1 MYNSNVTLS
10 IWRKQRHVLWL
21 HFWHVIVLCRTVDC
35 TCTGSLLQW
44 FPELV
49 LDNIDPQ
56 RIHEDDHY
64 LLWCGKCLGLGH
76 RWDEYSH
83 SRLSEWIYLCI
94 NLRNRRIAQQCTST
108 FKTTL
113 HKMYN
118 FHYLYAVMVV
128 MSLNQPKTATIAYIA
143 IAPKMMQATTDLLT
157 CSDNWGAI
165 INIQDLIPPSHTTKA
180 NTHALWFSV
189 ACWGYLYPCSLSE
202 LGGGVSALDHILYVS
217 VLGQGVFGV
226 GGQQHCVIPE

>member
-1 MYNSNVTLS
+1 M
-10 IWRKQRHVLWL
+10 
-21 HFWHVIVLCRTVDC
+21 LCRTVDC

-94 NLRNRRIAQQCTST
+94 ISRSRRIADHFTST
-108 FKTTL
+108 IKTTL
-113 HKMYN
+113 HKMYSSL
-118 FHYLYAVMVV
+118 YLYAVMMV

-143 IAPKMMQATTDLLT
+143 IAPKMMQATTDLLK

-165 INIQDLIPPSHTTKA
+165 INIQDLIFLSQFLMLAYLRMACLAEAANSIVSFQSDPKKPCEVFFSRRLWRACNSVVNPPCDMHYTWCMFRLRKAPCGDRTHDRTLTKRM
-180 NTHALWFSV
+180 L
-189 ACWGYLYPCSLSE
+189 CQLS
-202 LGGGVSALDHILYVS
+202 
-217 VLGQGVFGV
+217 
-226 GGQQHCVIPE
+226 